1 MKNLIKTTFL
11 LICSVFAFTASLTLQ
26 AQTIADLQA
35 DIDQNEADSDA
46 ADTALGNRIT
56 DETTARTN
64 ADDQLQTNIST
75 EASARATEDTNLG
88 NRITSETTAREAAD
102 GATRT

>member
-11 LICSVFAFTASLTLQ
+11 LICSVFAFTPSLSLQ

-46 ADTALGNRIT
+46 ADTAMQ
-56 DETTARTN
+56 
-64 ADDQLQTNIST
+64 ADIDHES
-75 EASARATEDTNLG
+75 
-88 NRITSETTAREAAD
+88 
-102 GATRT
+102 